1 MKPPQIIDQAF
12 LDSISAQAKTA
23 PRKRKNFNFHATE
36 TDLSH
41 RLLNALEPTTYIAP
55 HRHLD
60 PTKDESMVIVR
71 GKMGV
76 VFFDERGH
84 VTATTELAAGGSVV
98 AVNIAAGTFHSV
110 VALAPGTVFFEA
122 KAGPYALLTLE
133 ERAPWAPQEGEPGVA
148 EYLVRLTAHFI

>member
-1 MKPPQIIDQAF
+1 MNPPQIIDQAF

-36 TDLSH
+36 TALSH

-76 VFFDERGH
+76 VFFDERARFRRG
-84 VTATTELAAGGSVV
+84 ELVKILQSSDRISRSAGC
-98 AVNIAAGTFHSV
+98 IYCF
-110 VALAPGTVFFEA
+110 
-122 KAGPYALLTLE
+122 
-133 ERAPWAPQEGEPGVA
+133 
-148 EYLVRLTAHFI
+148 